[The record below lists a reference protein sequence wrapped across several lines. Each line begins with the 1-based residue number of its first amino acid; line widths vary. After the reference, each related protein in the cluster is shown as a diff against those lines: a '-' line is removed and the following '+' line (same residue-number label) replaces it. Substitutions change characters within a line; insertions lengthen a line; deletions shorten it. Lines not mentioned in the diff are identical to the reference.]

1 MEIANSDMG
10 KVSQWYKLKQRDL
23 LNTGE
28 ELPPME
34 TITMEQYQQTG
45 VMNEEAYLNTADRIL
60 DPAKSLA
67 ETVSVHLKQPVPPIM
82 AR

>member
-1 MEIANSDMG
+1 MG
-10 KVSQWYKLKQRDL
+10 KVSQWDKLKQRDL

-45 VMNEEAYLNTADRIL
+45 VMNEEDYLNTAD
-60 DPAKSLA
+60 
-67 ETVSVHLKQPVPPIM
+67 E
-82 AR
+82 